1 MSEINPL
8 EMIEHLHEYG
18 SGVEQATELILNNK
32 DKNEPKFELISIA
45 EKIELFHQIKKR
57 NLGDELSGLG
67 EAVWKIMLRLFITTE
82 TEQKITIADIS
93 RQMSFPE
100 TTVLR
105 YIKILADNGY
115 IIQLHA
121 PEQRNSGLQ
130 LTLQGQT
137 IMRNTLLALKT
148 F

>member
-1 MSEINPL
+1 MSGINPL
-8 EMIEHLHEYG
+8 QMTEHLHECG
-18 SGVEQATELILNNK
+18 SGVEQTTELILNNE
-32 DKNEPKFELISIA
+32 DQNEPKFELISIA

-82 TEQKITIADIS
+82 TEQNITIADIS
-93 RQMSFPE
+93 RQISFPE

-105 YIKILADNGY
+105 YIKILVDHGC
-115 IIQLHA
+115 IIQLHT
-121 PEQRNSGLQ
+121 PTQRNSGLQ

-137 IMRNTLLALKT
+137 VMRNTLLALNT